1 MTINYY
7 QQNADS
13 FVASTVAVDMTSLYA
28 PFIGAIE
35 PNGLILDAGCGSGRD
50 AKAFADM
57 GYRVEAFD
65 ASPAMVE
72 RNTAGWPCVRRP
84 FKVSAKTR
92 GMTASGA
99 ALRCCTFPPRS
110 CRE

>member
-35 PNGLILDAGCGSGRD
+35 PNGLIHDAGSGSARE
-50 AKAFADM
+50 AKA
-57 GYRVEAFD
+57 
-65 ASPAMVE
+65 
-72 RNTAGWPCVRRP
+72 
-84 FKVSAKTR
+84 
-92 GMTASGA
+92 
-99 ALRCCTFPPRS
+99 
-110 CRE
+110 